1 MIPGYRSGGWA
12 DGEWGTMRPAMSDF
26 SSVREAKEYLIGR
39 IVDEAQRENVPLS
52 EIERKMLYFT
62 ESGWTLPDII
72 EVAEK
77 FDEEYEQT
85 EYERKIALLCEHAMG
100 RAREE
105 GQLDRWREAARLLN
119 TEDHYL
125 SVMIGQ
131 ASATVRP
138 PHDRLKLWATAFALV
153 AVFMC
158 VSLVAAH
165 YNIDLDKYM
174 PSRYALD
181 GFIWIVVVAGFAFF
195 VVGDR
200 LFGPRFSVSIFDFVG
215 RLGAHLGR
223 FRRKLPR

>member
-1 MIPGYRSGGWA
+1 
-12 DGEWGTMRPAMSDF
+12 MSDS

-39 IVDEAQRENVPLS
+39 IVGEAQRENVPLS

-62 ESGWTLPDII
+62 ESGWTLPDIM

-100 RAREE
+100 CAREE

-138 PHDRLKLWATAFALV
+138 PHDRLKLWATALGLV
-153 AVFMC
+153 AALTA
-158 VSLVAAH
+158 VSLVADRH
-165 YNIDLDKYM
+165 NIDLGRYI
-174 PSRYALD
+174 PSRYTLD
-181 GFIWIVVVAGFAFF
+181 GFLWVVVVAGFLVA
-195 VVGDR
+195 VGDR
-200 LFGPRFSVSIFDFVG
+200 LFGPRLSISIFDFVG